1 MKSNLIIVEGIPG
14 SGKSTTANFIK
25 EHLEEEGVK
34 VKLFQEGDISH
45 PADYESTA
53 CLDEGKFNA
62 ILEKYPEHRESIK
75 EYAEKKGDHY
85 FISHRHFLD
94 TDPSLVEYLSSYDVY
109 GLDLDTFEDVSY
121 NYWKEFVEQT
131 AFGDDV
137 YIFECCFLQNPFT
150 KFIAMHNAEPE
161 RLENHLKKI
170 SSLIAPLNP
179 LLIYFYQENLDQS
192 FRHVYEERSQEWREF
207 FTDYHVNQGY
217 GKENGLK
224 GYQGLVEFLEMRRDL
239 ELRILEGL
247 SVRHMLIENGDRDW
261 KRYYERIREAI
272 SILI

>member
-1 MKSNLIIVEGIPG
+1 MNTNLIIVEGIPG

-25 EHLEEEGVK
+25 EHLEKEGIK
-34 VKLFQEGDISH
+34 AKLYQEGDTSH

-53 CLDEGKFNA
+53 CLNEGQFNA
-62 ILEKYPEHRESIK
+62 ILEKFPARWESIK

-85 FISHRHFLD
+85 FISYHHFLD
-94 TDPSLVEYLSSYDVY
+94 TDSSLVEYLSSYDVY
-109 GLDLDTFEDVSY
+109 ELDLDTFEDVSY
-121 NYWKEFVEQT
+121 NYWKEFVEVT
-131 AFGDDV
+131 AFSDDV

-150 KFIAMHNAEPE
+150 KFIAMHNAEPK

-192 FRHVYEERSQEWREF
+192 FHHVYEERSQEWREF
-207 FTDYHVNQGY
+207 FTDYHMNQGY

-224 GYQGLVEFLEMRRDL
+224 GYQGLVEFLEMRRNL
-239 ELRILEGL
+239 ELRILEVL
-247 SVRHMLIENGDRDW
+247 PVRHLLIENGEKDW
-261 KRYYERIREAI
+261 DAYYVQMKEAI
-272 SILI
+272 K